1 MFPDRAAANDA
12 FSPATPAW
20 PSASPAF
27 ALPPAAAE
35 ARARLA
41 AANRALWTATL
52 ALMAAFM
59 QVTGPAQRRQLAGR
73 IACNLDILSRQD
85 SFDQGCRATFAQLA
99 QRWQA
104 RCEQRAPEPRRRGL
118 MHLLF

>member
-20 PSASPAF
+20 PCASPAL

-41 AANRALWTATL
+41 AANRALWATTL
-52 ALMAAFM
+52 SLMAAFM
-59 QVTGPAQRRQLAGR
+59 QVSGPAQRRQLASR

-85 SFDQGCRATFAQLA
+85 SFDHGCRTTFARLA

-104 RCEQRAPEPRRRGL
+104 RCEQCSEPRRRGL
-118 MHLLF
+118 LRLIF